1 MDVYLLADLLRE
13 LIIEND
19 RVSLPGMGSFVSET
33 APSVF
38 SDRASIIHPPFRRVM
53 FRSREVWNDELLEK
67 RYAQVM
73 NIPAHKSK
81 SEIETFINGVRR
93 DLEMTRVLDL
103 PGLGTIRL
111 NERNGYNFV
120 LNNDVLISKE
130 TYGLEPL
137 NIKVLS
143 KPGVVENI
151 KSKPLKLFRNEE
163 RLKRVVAAEGHDVK
177 MPNPLR
183 LALMFILIFVI
194 IIVILL
200 FFSDQLKPL
209 WEILLYNKHERE
221 LIRLFS

>member
-1 MDVYLLADLLRE
+1 MEVNLLADLLRE

-19 RVSLPGMGSFVSET
+19 RVSLPGMGSFVTET

-73 NIPAHKSK
+73 NIPAYKSK

-93 DLEMTRVLDL
+93 DLEMTRVLEL
-103 PGLGTIRL
+103 PGFGTIRL

-137 NIKVLS
+137 NIKILS
-143 KPGVVENI
+143 KSGVVENI

-163 RLKRVVAAEGHDVK
+163 KLKKVVAAEGHEVK

-183 LALMFILIFVI
+183 LALMFILVFVI

>member
-1 MDVYLLADLLRE
+1 MDVNLLADLLRE

-38 SDRASIIHPPFRRVM
+38 SDRASIIHPPFRRIM

-73 NIPAHKSK
+73 NIPDHESK

-93 DLEMTRVLDL
+93 ELEMTKVLEL

-120 LNNDVLISKE
+120 LSSDVLISKD

-137 NIKVLS
+137 NIKVLT
-143 KPGVVENI
+143 KPGVIDNI
-151 KSKPLKLFRNEE
+151 KSKPLKLFKNEE
-163 RLKRVVAAEGHDVK
+163 KLKKVVAAEGREVK
-177 MPNPLR
+177 VPAQLR
-183 LALMFILIFVI
+183 LAFVFILVFG
-194 IIVILL
+194 IIVLILL

-209 WEILLYNKHERE
+209 WEILLYNEHERE
-221 LIRLFS
+221 IIRLFS